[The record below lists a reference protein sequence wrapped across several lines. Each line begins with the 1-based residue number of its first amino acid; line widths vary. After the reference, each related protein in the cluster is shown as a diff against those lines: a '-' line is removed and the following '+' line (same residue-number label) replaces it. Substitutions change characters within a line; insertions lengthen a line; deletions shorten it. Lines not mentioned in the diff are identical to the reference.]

1 MENELNKRIIT
12 SFFLIIIFLVIIYAH
27 RFVFGIT
34 LLIFSFVACIEFNN
48 IIRKLVGDLYS
59 HSKKFNLKFFA
70 LMWIPFIYMFFI
82 FSLLTFDIYKLEGP
96 TFFLFI
102 SSICIFT
109 DIGGYVVGK
118 TIGGIKLTKISP
130 NKTLSGSIGS
140 FLFSIIP
147 LIIFTRLDNFQLN
160 FDMDSLIFCLQISL
174 VSQIGDLFLSFLKR
188 KAKIKDT
195 GKILPGHGGILDR
208 ADGII
213 FAIPFSNLLLNLT

>member
-1 MENELNKRIIT
+1 MT
-12 SFFLIIIFLVIIYAH
+12 STNWKVQL
-27 RFVFGIT
+27 
-34 LLIFSFVACIEFNN
+34 
-48 IIRKLVGDLYS
+48 
-59 HSKKFNLKFFA
+59 
-70 LMWIPFIYMFFI
+70 
-82 FSLLTFDIYKLEGP
+82 
-96 TFFLFI
+96 FFLFI